1 MSEYEPVAVPNKTPN
16 ASKKVKAGKVIG
28 SVAVAGAAIG
38 AISYLARKSA
48 VIIPDSADIDP
59 PAGELVELGAR
70 TRRKMERLV
79 AESLTPQDVAEMLT
93 TTASVVVR
101 QLRSRTL
108 YGFRVDRKWRVP
120 RFQFHRGLVVPGL
133 ESVLPKLDRHLHP
146 IQVLNWFTLPNTDL
160 WIDEESVSPIEWLQ
174 SGGDAGKVA
183 ELAGWVGSG
192 L

>member
-1 MSEYEPVAVPNKTPN
+1 MSEYEPVAVPNKKPN

-48 VIIPDSADIDP
+48 VIIPDSAVIDP
-59 PAGELVELGAR
+59 PAVELGER

-79 AESLTPQDVAEMLT
+79 AESLTPQAVAEMLT
-93 TTASVVVR
+93 STATAVVR

-108 YGFRVDRKWRVP
+108 YGFCVDRKWRVP

-133 ESVLPKLDRHLHP
+133 ESVLPKLDRNLHP
-146 IQVLNWFTLPNTDL
+146 IQVVNWFTLPNSDL
-160 WIDEESVSPIEWLQ
+160 WIDDETVAPIKWLQ

>member
-1 MSEYEPVAVPNKTPN
+1 MSEYEPVATPEKTPST
-16 ASKKVKAGKVIG
+16 SKKVKTGKVIG
-28 SVAVAGAAIG
+28 GVAVAGAAVG
-38 AISYLARKSA
+38 AISYFVRKWP

-59 PAGELVELGAR
+59 PAVELGER
-70 TRRKMERLV
+70 TRRKMERFV
-79 AESLTPQDVAEMLT
+79 AESLTPQAVAEMLT
-93 TTASVVVR
+93 STAPEVLR

-108 YGFRVDRKWRVP
+108 YGFCVDRKWRVP
-120 RFQFHRGLVVPGL
+120 TFQFHCGRVVPGL

-183 ELAGWVGSG
+183 ELAQWVGSG